1 MINNSRK
8 KLVSVERDELLAY
21 LDTTINKDWESGV
34 LTGLVVIEIN
44 QFRRV
49 SVTYGYDRVE
59 ELLQQLQARLESQL
73 PKKDRVFYH
82 GRDEFV
88 IVLSSLRVS
97 EQLQLAINKIQR
109 IVFEPFI
116 LRDTSLRVRLTI
128 GASLSTRVLVRSA
141 TLMQQA
147 SHALLDAYDSHAEKL
162 IYVKPESDI
171 ELPSLELQA
180 YLSDA
185 LDRNELTAVFQPKTE
200 LKTGRVVGVES
211 LARWNS
217 HMLGRIS
224 PDEFIEAA
232 ETSGL
237 IGKLTIWSINNA
249 AKQYAQ
255 WGDLAVPIAVNLS
268 AKVINQPGLVR
279 QIQSALRIW
288 NVPPEALVL
297 EITETAVMD
306 SPEQSMR
313 CLKEISEMGIKLAID
328 DFGTGYSSLAYLKM
342 LPVSE
347 LKVDKSFV
355 QQLATD
361 PDDRKIVE
369 SIINMAHN
377 FDLKVI
383 AEGIEDETSYEILM
397 GMGCEIAQGYLVS
410 KPLKPEQF
418 EQWLR
423 EDNWYRPVST
433 QLEAAV
439 A

>member
-1 MINNSRK
+1 MNKQKK
-8 KLVSVERDELLAY
+8 KLISVERDELLAC

-34 LTGLVVIEIN
+34 FTGLLVLEIN
-44 QFRRV
+44 QFRRI
-49 SVTYGYDRVE
+49 SVTYGHDRTE
-59 ELLQQLQARLESQL
+59 ELLEQLQCRLETEL
-73 PKKDRVFYH
+73 PEKDRVFYH

-88 IVLSSLRVS
+88 IVLSHLRVA

-128 GASLSTRVLVRSA
+128 GATNSTRVLMRSA
-141 TLMQQA
+141 TLLQQA
-147 SHALLDAYDSHAEKL
+147 SRAMLDALDSRAEKI
-162 IYVKPESDI
+162 IYVKPASE
-171 ELPSLELQA
+171 EALPSLELQA

-224 PDEFIEAA
+224 PDEFIDAA
-232 ETSGL
+232 EKSGL

-268 AKVINQPGLVR
+268 AAVINQPGLVR

-288 NVPPEALVL
+288 NVPPEALIL

-306 SPEQSMR
+306 SPEQSLT
-313 CLKEISEMGIKLAID
+313 CLKEINDMGIKLAID

-347 LKVDKSFV
+347 LKIDKSFV
-355 QQLATD
+355 QQLASD

-383 AEGIEDETSYEILM
+383 AEGIEDEASYEILM
-397 GMGCEIAQGYLVS
+397 ELGCEIAQGYLVS
-410 KPLKPEQF
+410 RPLKPEQF
-418 EQWLR
+418 KKWIR
-423 EDNWYRPVST
+423 EDKWYRPVSS
-433 QLEAAV
+433 QPEMAMA
-439 A
+439 

>member
-1 MINNSRK
+1 MNNSRK
-8 KLVSVERDELLAY
+8 KLVSVERDELLAC

-34 LTGLVVIEIN
+34 FTGLVVIEIN
-44 QFRRV
+44 QFRRI

-59 ELLQQLQARLESQL
+59 ELLHQLQARLESQL
-73 PKKDRVFYH
+73 PKKDRIFYH

-88 IVLSSLRVS
+88 IVLSCLRVA

-128 GASLSTRVLVRSA
+128 GASLSTRVLIRSA
-141 TLMQQA
+141 TLLQQA
-147 SHALLDAYDSHAEKL
+147 SHAMLEALDSNAEKL
-162 IYVKPESDI
+162 VYVKPESDV

-200 LKTGRVVGVES
+200 LKTGKVVGVES

-224 PDEFIEAA
+224 PDEFIDAA
-232 ETSGL
+232 ERSGL

-306 SPEQSMR
+306 SPEQSMA

-377 FDLKVI
+377 FNLKVI
-383 AEGIEDETSYEILM
+383 AEGIEDETSYKILM
-397 GMGCEIAQGYLVS
+397 DLGCEIAQGYLVS
-410 KPLKPEQF
+410 RPLKPEQF
-418 EQWLR
+418 EKWLR

-433 QLEAAV
+433 QPKAAM